1 MVDIGAKRV
10 EREFVA
16 DEHLADEHLADEH
29 LADEHLA
36 SDERLAAAFVVEAG
50 YQPADIA
57 KAHDALG
64 GEPWE
69 REIP

>member
-1 MVDIGAKRV
+1 MVDFGAKRV

-16 DEHLADEHLADEH
+16 DEHLADEHLAG
-29 LADEHLA
+29 EHLA
-36 SDERLAAAFVVEAG
+36 SDERLAAAFAVEAG